1 MSLDLR
7 SAPPRSP
14 CVELGG
20 LVLFARTIDKGRAK
34 MAGTAGDYKI
44 GPGLSAYL
52 LEWLGLDEAALLAAL
67 AEHPDDRAMVHWLR
81 ANTDAASYQ
90 SINERLRIRALRD
103 AEHRAQMTPAYPL
116 LAARPDLSN
125 WFEVLDY
132 DDALAFGLPA
142 VTAPRRY
149 VTFAGADGI
158 AHGGIIAGPAV
169 RALAPDVGSLERF
182 IALSP
187 PERDA
192 ALVAVGPPQPLESV
206 TLLAPV
212 RPAKNV
218 FCVGRNYLAHAE
230 EAARARGVALDLP
243 AVPAFFTKA
252 PTTVTGP
259 DTELH
264 FDAGI
269 SAQYDWEAE
278 LAAIVGVRCRD
289 LESASALGAVFGYT
303 CLNDVTARDLQK
315 AHQQWFKGKSL
326 DESCPIG
333 PWIVDARDIPDPQQL
348 NVTLRVNGE
357 VKQHATTAAM
367 IFSVRD
373 ILTSLSRGLT
383 LEPGDVI
390 ATGTPEGVGFART
403 PPEFL
408 GDGDRMEVEI
418 SGIGSLPSI
427 VRIRERVGDGA
438 LNACYGP
445 KPRLMSHSG

>member
-1 MSLDLR
+1 MSIDLR
-7 SAPPRSP
+7 VVLPRSP
-14 CVELGG
+14 HVELGG
-20 LVLFARTIDKGRAK
+20 LVLFARTIDKARAK
-34 MAGTAGDYKI
+34 AAGTAGDYKT

-52 LEWLGLDEAALLAAL
+52 LEWLGLDEATLGAAL
-67 AEHPDDRAMVHWLR
+67 AAHSDDDAMVRWLHT
-81 ANTDAASYQ
+81 NTDAAIYP

-103 AEHRAQMTPAYPL
+103 PEHRLTMTPAYPL
-116 LAARPDLSN
+116 LAERPDLSN
-125 WFEVLDY
+125 WFEILDY

-142 VTAPRRY
+142 FTAPRRY

-169 RALAPDVGSLERF
+169 RAFPVDVGSFERF
-182 IALSP
+182 VALSP

-192 ALVAVGPPQPLESV
+192 ALVAVGLPQPLESV

-230 EAARARGVALDLP
+230 EAARARDVALDIP

-252 PTTVTGP
+252 PTTIIGP

-264 FDAGI
+264 LDGEI

-278 LAAIVGVRCRD
+278 LAAIIGVRCRD
-289 LESASALGAVFGYT
+289 LDSVSALSAVFGYT

-326 DESCPIG
+326 DESCPMG
-333 PWIVDARDIPDPQQL
+333 PWIVDARDIPDPQAL
-348 NVTLRVNGE
+348 DVTLRVNGE

-367 IFSVRD
+367 IFSVPE

-390 ATGTPEGVGFART
+390 ATGTPERVGFART

-408 GDGDRMEVEI
+408 ADGDRMEVEI
-418 SGIGSLPSI
+418 SGIGTLANI
-427 VRIRERVGDGA
+427 VRLRERVGVGA
-438 LNACYGP
+438 KTERAGAV
-445 KPRLMSHSG
+445 R